1 MIPDFA
7 DLSGLNDPTN
17 YTPEPEPETQ
27 EETVDTATLLDN
39 LCKEIAKM
47 MNDAVSEGYSENQ
60 QSEIAWFCG
69 EKIRKVIGGLL
80 NTGQGPK
87 ALEALAEKLNG
98 LTSGLLTHEKLI
110 DYLEFAETFP
120 DIQIVSRLSEKL
132 SLKHFLLISQIHSDL
147 QRVFYSEMAYND
159 AWSFTM
165 LKEKISTKA
174 FEAEY
179 GDDAK

>member
-1 MIPDFA
+1 MIPDFS

-17 YTPEPEPETQ
+17 HEPEAETETQ
-27 EETVDTATLLDN
+27 EETVDTATLLDD

-47 MNDAVSEGYSENQ
+47 MNDAVKKGYSENQ

-69 EKIRKVIGGLL
+69 EKIRKVIGSLL
-80 NTGQGPK
+80 GTGQGPK
-87 ALEALAEKLNG
+87 AIEALATKLSA

-132 SLKHFLLISQIHSDL
+132 SLKHFLLISPIHSDL
-147 QRVFYSEMAYND
+147 QRVYYSEMAYNE
-159 AWSFTM
+159 AWPLAT
-165 LKEKISTKA
+165 LKEKISTKS

-179 GDDAK
+179 GDETK